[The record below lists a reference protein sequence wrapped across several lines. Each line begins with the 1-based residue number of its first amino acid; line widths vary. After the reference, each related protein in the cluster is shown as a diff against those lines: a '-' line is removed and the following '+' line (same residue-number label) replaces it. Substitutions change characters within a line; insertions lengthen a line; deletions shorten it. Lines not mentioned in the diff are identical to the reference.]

1 MRNKNVQN
9 IMLVTY
15 DPFGIPANVKCE
27 SEITDSAGADRIF
40 MDYLQAE
47 RDAVLSS
54 GTFPNLRV
62 CRYDIGS
69 DVPGPDALH
78 DPQRLQEF
86 IRERCPQPSCDFS
99 LRRFDALLYVLKNI
113 EDIRDLQRLKQYMD
127 PGIELREDIR
137 EGVDQCM
144 KDLQN
149 DSAAN
154 QLQVVETAQ
163 KPEDLETIKQVL
175 SAAQ

>member
-27 SEITDSAGADRIF
+27 SGITNSAGADRIF

-47 RDAVLSS
+47 RDTVLSS
-54 GTFPNLRV
+54 GTFPDLRV
-62 CRYDIGS
+62 CRYDLSAEI
-69 DVPGPDALH
+69 PGPDILH
-78 DPQRLQEF
+78 DPQRLREF

-99 LRRFDALLYVLKNI
+99 LRRFDALQYVLKDI
-113 EDIRDLQRLKQYMD
+113 EETKDLQRLKKYMD

-137 EGVDQCM
+137 EGLDQCM
-144 KDLQN
+144 EYL
-149 DSAAN
+149 
-154 QLQVVETAQ
+154 
-163 KPEDLETIKQVL
+163 
-175 SAAQ
+175 